1 MNTAACRT
9 ILHATDWHSENLP
22 PPPAQ
27 RDWLLHR
34 GSLTARLRQHGDI
47 RVHIEHEGWSDDQP
61 PVWQRDVWLA
71 DRNNCWIYAETRI
84 PSATLAR
91 VRPLQTLG
99 AEPIGPWLYQ
109 QNPQRL
115 SLHWRYDPASGLYAR
130 HSTLLVHGEPLHIA
144 ELFLAAFPWP

>member
-71 DRNNCWIYAETRI
+71 
-84 PSATLAR
+84 AR
-91 VRPLQTLG
+91 
-99 AEPIGPWLYQ
+99 
-109 QNPQRL
+109 
-115 SLHWRYDPASGLYAR
+115 HDPASGLYAR
-130 HSTLLVHGEPLHIA
+130 HSTLLVHGGPLHIA

>member
-1 MNTAACRT
+1 MNTAACRA

-34 GSLTARLRQHGDI
+34 GSLTAKLRQHG
-47 RVHIEHEGWSDDQP
+47 
-61 PVWQRDVWLA
+61 
-71 DRNNCWIYAETRI
+71 ETRI

-115 SLHWRYDPASGLYAR
+115 SLHWRHDPASGLYAR